1 MSFALLDDCTASA
14 GERRSRLYT
23 GFVREIRCREAAGVV
38 SAWKELES
46 ELAAGRLAVVLCD
59 YEFGEGLVGIAGKRL
74 SRDGLR
80 FLVYRECR
88 QCSVDDVKAWLV
100 DQISSGTV
108 AGVVDLEPNVDRK
121 AFNQS
126 VQAIRD
132 YIAKGTTYQVNYT
145 YRLHFKV
152 FGDPI
157 CLYLRLRERQQVQYG
172 ALIHLPDD
180 RYIVSLSPEL
190 FVRCKS
196 GRLTTRPMKGT
207 ARRTGDAETDA
218 MASAA
223 LVNDSKNKAENL
235 MIVDLLRN
243 DLGRVAVTGSVRV
256 PELFAVE
263 PVGDVLQM
271 SSAVEADCDEEKCFP
286 EILSALFPCGSITGA
301 PKRRTME
308 LIQEL
313 EPEPRGIY
321 TGAIGWVCRTTP
333 GTPTTPSSPATE
345 YDELARGMAALSEAG
360 GEWLIAPNAER
371 ETPNAK
377 CGDVDFCLSVAIR
390 TLALEAKGMDGL
402 RRGQMGVGAGIL
414 YESDPAS
421 EHEECRLKAQ
431 FLTGMDPGFVLIET
445 MAAGRE
451 QGCVLL
457 DRHLARLDRS
467 ARRFG
472 FQFDLDAA
480 RRSVDAAIDGL
491 DGDQVHKVR
500 MELGHGG
507 AIRIEIAPL
516 QPMRS
521 PVKLLLGT
529 ERTESSDLFL
539 FHKTSV
545 RNRYNLALVEAEK
558 AGAFDVLFLNE
569 RGEITEGARSNL
581 FVRLQGDWYTPPVDS
596 GLLPGVMRSVLLE
609 DRKLRARERV
619 LSRDD
624 LFEADEVFV
633 CNALRG
639 VMRVEGIG
647 TPTAPTA
654 PTSTCAKAT
663 ADRSPTTPRTG
674 AGTVRGER

>member
-1 MSFALLDDCTASA
+1 MSFAVLDDCTASA
-14 GERRSRLYT
+14 AEPRSRVYT
-23 GFVREIRCREAAGVV
+23 GFVREIRCREAAGFV
-38 SAWKELES
+38 SAWKELEG
-46 ELAAGRLAVVLCD
+46 ELAAARHAVVLCD
-59 YEFGEGLVGIAGKRL
+59 YEFGKGLVGIAEEWSSG
-74 SRDGLR
+74 DGLR

-88 QCSVDDVKAWLV
+88 RCSADDVKAWLV
-100 DQISSGTV
+100 DRISSEAV
-108 AGVVDLEPNVDRK
+108 AGVVDLEPNVDRN

-126 VQAIRD
+126 IEAIRD

-157 CLYLRLRERQQVQYG
+157 GLYLRLRERQQVQYG
-172 ALIHLPDD
+172 ALIRLPDD

-190 FVRCKS
+190 FVRCMA
-196 GRLTTRPMKGT
+196 GRLMTRPMKGT
-207 ARRTGDAETDA
+207 ARRTGDADTDA
-218 MASAA
+218 LASDA
-223 LVNDSKNKAENL
+223 LANDAKNRAENL

-243 DLGRVAVTGSVRV
+243 DLGRVAFTGSVRV

-271 SSAVEADCDEEKCFP
+271 SSVVEADCDEENGFP

-321 TGAIGWVCRTTP
+321 TGAIGWIAMGKDEMAIRRD
-333 GTPTTPSSPATE
+333 GEAASGMPTLPEEGS
-345 YDELARGMAALSEAG
+345 
-360 GEWLIAPNAER
+360 EWLM
-371 ETPNAK
+371 TPNAK
-377 CGDVDFCLSVAIR
+377 RDDVDFCLSVAIR
-390 TLALEAKGMDGL
+390 TLALEAKGIDGL

-414 YESDPAS
+414 YESDPPG
-421 EHEECRLKAQ
+421 EYEECRLKAQ

-445 MAAGRE
+445 MAADRE
-451 QGCVLL
+451 EGCVLL
-457 DRHLARLDRS
+457 ERHLARLDRS
-467 ARRFG
+467 AHRFG
-472 FQFDLDAA
+472 FRLDLDAA
-480 RRSVDAAIDGL
+480 RRSVEAAIDGL
-491 DGDQVHKVR
+491 DGNQVHKVR
-500 MELGHGG
+500 LELGHGG
-507 AIRIEIAPL
+507 AIRIEVAPL
-516 QPMRS
+516 QPMGS
-521 PVKLLLGT
+521 PVKLLLAT
-529 ERTESSDLFL
+529 EHTESSDLFL

-545 RNRYNLALVEAEK
+545 RTRYNLALVEAEK
-558 AGAFDVLFLNE
+558 AGAFDVLFVNE

-581 FVRLQGDWYTPPVDS
+581 FVRLRGDWYTPPVDS

-639 VMRVEGIG
+639 RLRVVKLEME
-647 TPTAPTA
+647 
-654 PTSTCAKAT
+654 SN
-663 ADRSPTTPRTG
+663 DRARRRDG
-674 AGTVRGER
+674 DGQR